1 MRIYP
6 MKFVTALLLAA
17 ALAACATPEQ
27 RAEEMAGYI
36 SENYGPTC
44 AKLGYAVDSDAYR
57 NCMLSMYSAD
67 QVRYAAPW
75 YNAPGPLYRRR

>member
-1 MRIYP
+1 MQVYP
-6 MKFVTALLLAA
+6 MRLVTVLSLAA

-57 NCMLSMYSAD
+57 NCMLSMYNAD
-67 QVRYAAPW
+67 QVRYATPW